1 MTSWKALVELLP
13 ELRAFSRSITSDRE
27 AADDA
32 VSDALERAALSSR
45 APSHGSALRN
55 WMFRTIRNLHVDRYR
70 RARVRRDHAASLVDH
85 ENHAFQS
92 DPERHAVLR
101 DALSR
106 LQDHERKIIELVDI
120 IGLTYAEAAEQLN
133 IPVGTVMSRV
143 SRARAA
149 LMRLLSPPVEAKRK
163 GGS

>member
-13 ELRAFSRSITSDRE
+13 ELRVYSRSITSDRE

-45 APSHGSALRN
+45 APSHGSALRY

-70 RARVRRDHAASLVDH
+70 RARVRRDHAASLIVH
-85 ENHAFQS
+85 ENQGRHPC
-92 DPERHAVLR
+92 PETQAVLH

-106 LQDHERKIIELVDI
+106 LHDHEREIIELVDI
-120 IGLTYAEAAEQLN
+120 VGLTYAEAAERLN
-133 IPVGTVMSRV
+133 IPVGTVMSRL
-143 SRARAA
+143 SRARGA
-149 LMRLLSPPVEAKRK
+149 LMRMLSPSTDVMGK
-163 GGS
+163 GDS